1 MRTEIGATFVALALL
16 ALPSRGSASSI
27 IDSLTDVIYPP
38 VSDGDGRT
46 PLYFSLIQ
54 SFTGQ
59 YISANSVPGLQM
71 ALDFINDNETLLP
84 GYRLHYVFTDAACDR
99 KAALNAF
106 HHQVFEGHTKI
117 GVIGS
122 GCSVST
128 EPTAT
133 ISHYYNQVQVSCIA
147 SSPAFRDRT
156 LFPRYFQLLTTDASQ
171 AAAFFSIIQHYG
183 WKRVALIVQDEN
195 LFTVAIDELKADLF
209 RVRIDY
215 TEETLVVVDGTVE
228 GLSRE
233 TFDEYSR
240 IFIVAGYQPIAQQI
254 MCEAYRN
261 NFRYP
266 RYLFFTI
273 SWYPDGWWTSSEQ
286 YGCTAEQMEQ
296 VLEHTLSI
304 VFLPGARYLNATL
317 PTDTKSGLT
326 IGEYLRLER
335 EYDGRPPLNT
345 TVDDLSPVCYDA
357 MFTFAYALNSTIN
370 DLGNN
375 ETLNRMASKYLEDST
390 LPFRIENFSYENEIV
405 METMFRHLE
414 NTNFRGVSGNVRFD
428 ELGIRDVTQYIVLQ
442 YRRRGG
448 LENAVVGRITANLTF
463 IFEPGESDDTTWP
476 MGVPYDGV
484 TVNEEVLAVHL
495 GLTVV
500 LMLFSSSGILF
511 SMACLLF
518 NFYFRNSKLIRL
530 TSPNLNYLIG
540 SGAILLYIAII
551 VTVWPATTATVSSV
565 MCNLQVWLTG
575 IGYSLCYGTI
585 LVKMW
590 RVYYIFNN
598 PSTQKKKFHD
608 WMLAL
613 MVLCFVVI
621 DVVMLVVY
629 SGVERAK
636 GELGAKRVAD
646 DETHNIE
653 EGNQGIPR
661 EFYVYICS
669 SLARDIFLGIFYGYK
684 ALLQV
689 CGLFLAF
696 ATRKVKVK
704 GLDDAKWIA
713 ATIYI
718 TSIVLAIT
726 ILSLYTLGGLQNRFS
741 AVFTNGLF
749 IGTTFIMAFVFV
761 PKMHSLWKDPEG
773 KTVFTR
779 SGPTESQKEMHS
791 QSA

>member
-1 MRTEIGATFVALALL
+1 MWGKLL
-16 ALPSRGSASSI
+16 LVSLLSLLSSNAASPG
-27 IDSLTDVIYPP
+27 LVDVIYPP
-38 VSDGDGRT
+38 VENGPDART

-54 SFTGQ
+54 SFSGQ
-59 YISANSVPGLQM
+59 YVSVYSLPGLHM
-71 ALDFINDNETLLP
+71 ALDFINQDNTLLR
-84 GYRLHYVFTDAACDR
+84 GYSLHYVFTDAACDR
-99 KAALNAF
+99 KEALNAF
-106 HHQVFEGHTKI
+106 HHQVFDKVITNKL

-128 EPTAT
+128 EPTAA
-133 ISHYYNQVQVSCIA
+133 ISHYYNLVQVSCIA
-147 SSPAFRDRT
+147 SSPAFRNRV
-156 LFPRYFQLLTTDASQ
+156 LFPRYFQILPTDASQ
-171 AAAFFSIIQHYG
+171 ANAFYAMIRHYN
-183 WKRVALIVQDEN
+183 WRRVALIVQDEN
-195 LFTVAIDELKADLF
+195 LFTAAIDELKEDLF
-209 RVRIDY
+209 KDGVEY
-215 TEETLVVVDGTVE
+215 TEETLVIVEDDIIE
-228 GLSRE
+228 GLSRD
-233 TFDEYSR
+233 TFDDGSR
-240 IFIVAGYQPIAQQI
+240 IFIVAGYAPVGRQI
-254 MCEAYRN
+254 MCEAYKN
-261 NFRYP
+261 NLLYP

-273 SWYPDGWWTSSEQ
+273 SWYNAGWWRDDVEQ
-286 YGCTAEQMEQ
+286 YGCTPEQMEQ